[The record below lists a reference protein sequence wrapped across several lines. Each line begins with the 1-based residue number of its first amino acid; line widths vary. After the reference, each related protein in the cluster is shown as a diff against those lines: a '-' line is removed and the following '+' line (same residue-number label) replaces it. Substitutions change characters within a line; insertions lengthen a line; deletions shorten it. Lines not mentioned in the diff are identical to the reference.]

1 MQQDKKKSYTHYMSA
16 TRPVSYPIYVQWYL
30 YVRNGFRNFFR
41 KSILVGSH
49 TMTWLR
55 IRPSKSHTSNTIT
68 TIRHIDPLLL
78 FETPIKT
85 RFLNLFPVPVV
96 EEVSSDIVN
105 SSPNLSGDLR
115 SPTKLVVRRPSE
127 RDPFVALL
135 PADTSDG
142 VFSFTKYWSAGIRS
156 LFPAHSGRS
165 PPNTTNSSAAS
176 QKRGDFVTGRV
187 WSGQVGTRPF
197 LHSTTWTNIFIQCLF
212 LPPLCPLKTQ
222 PQKSDTFD
230 TLEEGKT
237 EQKNVP
243 IDPSWSSNIDTRF
256 YDIDEFKEQMSD
268 PKNVLEQ
275 SWKSR
280 ILYVS
285 TPYGNVWMYYDAFK
299 EGFAYYCDRM
309 GLNYRL
315 LNAIAMK
322 YVMTYRCVDFFI
334 DETVVSNNLSPFLAR
349 LKETDNHDLMKKKK
363 NIKYLLGDVSSGVFN
378 SPFLK
383 NRPAP
388 CAPTDVSQKITKN
401 GSYELDKP
409 VELYRNKFL
418 YMGKICNA
426 NVLQTPVKKSSLR
439 THLGTATYSNATMPI
454 ITASSLYEAT
464 ANSQMNYKSFKETR
478 INNSM

>member
-85 RFLNLFPVPVV
+85 RFLNLFPVPIV
-96 EEVSSDIVN
+96 EETSSDIVN

-115 SPTKLVVRRPSE
+115 SPTKLVVRRPS
-127 RDPFVALL
+127 ALL

-142 VFSFTKYWSAGIRS
+142 VFSFTKY
-156 LFPAHSGRS
+156 
-165 PPNTTNSSAAS
+165 
-176 QKRGDFVTGRV
+176 

-222 PQKSDTFD
+222 PQKSDTLN

-237 EQKNVP
+237 EQKNDP

-363 NIKYLLGDVSSGVFN
+363 NIKYLLGDVSSGVLN

-388 CAPTDVSQKITKN
+388 VDVSQKITKN

-426 NVLQTPVKKSSLR
+426 NVLQTPVKKSSLQ
-439 THLGTATYSNATMPI
+439 THLGSFSNATMPI
-454 ITASSLYEAT
+454 VTASSLYEAT

-478 INNSM
+478 IKHSM